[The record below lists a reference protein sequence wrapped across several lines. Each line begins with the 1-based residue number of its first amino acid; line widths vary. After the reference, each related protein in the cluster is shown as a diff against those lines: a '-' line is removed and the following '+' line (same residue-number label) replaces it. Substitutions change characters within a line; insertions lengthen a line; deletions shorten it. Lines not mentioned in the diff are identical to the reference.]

1 VIFVDTSVWIA
12 AFRSASGAEAAH
24 LREILDGDL
33 VALAAP
39 VRIEVLVGASLQDR
53 PRLRRV
59 FSALPTFFPDGETWE
74 LIDSWLDRAS
84 RAGEQ
89 FGFADLLIGALAAQQ
104 SSAVWSRDSDFPRM
118 AACGFL
124 QIHSPGTD
132 FTSGAQP

>member
-1 VIFVDTSVWIA
+1 MIFVDTSVWIS
-12 AFRSASGAEAAH
+12 AFRSTSGVEAVH
-24 LREILDGDL
+24 LRQLLDKDL

-84 RAGEQ
+84 RVGEQ

-104 SSAVWSRDSDFPRM
+104 SSAVWSLDGDFQRM

-124 QIHSPGTD
+124 EVQGPEG
-132 FTSGAQP
+132 